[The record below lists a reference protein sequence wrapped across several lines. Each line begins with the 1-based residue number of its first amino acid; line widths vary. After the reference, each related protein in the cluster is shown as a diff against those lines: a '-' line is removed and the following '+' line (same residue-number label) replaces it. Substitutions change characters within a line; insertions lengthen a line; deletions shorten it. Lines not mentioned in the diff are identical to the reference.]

1 MGIPRPLSSIR
12 ILLRSVCNLFV
23 RKANVLLVRKHIL
36 IIRME
41 LFEKLANLKH
51 SLSISIR
58 DFEKME
64 KKDSQSLNFDE
75 VYSIIFL

>member
-1 MGIPRPLSSIR
+1 MGIPRPLSSR
-12 ILLRSVCNLFV
+12 HILLRSVCNLFV
-23 RKANVLLVRKHIL
+23 RKANALLVKKHIL

-58 DFEKME
+58 DLEKME

-75 VYSIIFL
+75 VYSIVFL